1 MLFSAHAATLA
12 LGILRPYM
20 GRPQILSLRERLDAD
35 ERSAGRGVCVAFVDL
50 GFYAHPDLLHPR
62 KRIRA
67 FVDVTRERPR
77 ARDLYSPRASSWH
90 GMMTACTAVGSGY
103 VSGGRFC
110 GLASEADV
118 VLIKI
123 GDGSYT
129 SIRGE

>member
-1 MLFSAHAATLA
+1 M
-12 LGILRPYM
+12 P
-20 GRPQILSLRERLDAD
+20 RPQILSLRERLDAD
-35 ERSAGRGVCVAFVDL
+35 QGPAGRGVCVALVDL

-90 GMMTACTAVGSGY
+90 GMMTACSCVGSGY
-103 VSGGRFC
+103 VSGGHFS

-118 VLIKI
+118 VL
-123 GDGSYT
+123 
-129 SIRGE
+129 